1 MKFVHSI
8 ANICIL
14 LGAAGLI
21 AGIAIKMLHISF
33 LSLLPISFLHFANT
47 CLLLGIA
54 LYISELIPR
63 AKN

>member
-1 MKFVHSI
+1 MKLVHNI

-21 AGIAIKMLHISF
+21 AGIAVKMLYVSF
-33 LSLLPISFLHFANT
+33 LCLLPISFLHFANT

-54 LYISELIPR
+54 LYISELVSR
-63 AKN
+63 AKD